1 MSRET
6 APAAARAPLGAS
18 GSALGTAGA
27 PALPAAARG
36 RLAFLALL
44 LAGLVAPLL
53 LEDFQ
58 VFQATQMLVLAI
70 AIMGLNLLTG
80 FSGQFSLGHGAF
92 FAAGAYVTAF
102 LLGNEITVFP
112 LALLAAGAFCFVLG
126 LAFGFPALKLDGI
139 YLALATFS
147 LAVAVPQILKL
158 SVLEHWTGGV
168 GGIVLPKPAVPA
180 ALPVSEDQ
188 WLYYIVLATGL
199 MLYVL
204 VVNLLS
210 GRTGRAFLAVKDNAL
225 AARAMGI
232 DTTRVKVLAFGFS
245 ALVTGM
251 AGGLSALATQYV
263 APDSFTLFL
272 SINLLVGLVV
282 GGVGWIPGALAGAA
296 FIYFLPTLA
305 EGVSQGLQ
313 GVVYGL
319 VLIAVMYFAPRG
331 LGALMRR

>member
-1 MSRET
+1 MTMET
-6 APAAARAPLGAS
+6 PRKSKAAGRAIFAV
-18 GSALGTAGA
+18 
-27 PALPAAARG
+27 
-36 RLAFLALL
+36 LL
-44 LAGLVAPLL
+44 LAAVLLPLFVD
-53 LEDFQ
+53 DFQ
-58 VFQATQMLVLAI
+58 TFQFTQVLVLAV

-92 FAAGAYVTAF
+92 FAAGAYVVAY
-102 LLGNEITVFP
+102 LVGNELAPFP
-112 LALLAAGAFCFVLG
+112 VALVAAGAFCFVMG

-168 GGIVLPKPAVPA
+168 GGIVLMKPPVPA
-180 ALPVSEDQ
+180 WLPISEDQ
-188 WLYYIVLATGL
+188 WLFYIVLVTGL
-199 MLYVL
+199 ILYAL
-204 VVNLLS
+204 VTNLLA
-210 GRTGRAFLAVKDNAL
+210 GRTGRAMLAVKDNAL

-232 DTTRVKVLAFGFS
+232 NVTHTKVLAFGYS

-251 AGGLSALATQYV
+251 AGGLSAMATQYV
-263 APDSFTLFL
+263 APDSFTLFV

-305 EGVSQGLQ
+305 ENVSQGMQ
-313 GVVYGL
+313 GVVYGV
-319 VLIAVMYFAPRG
+319 VLIAVMYFAPKG
-331 LGALMRR
+331 LGAFVRR

>member
-1 MSRET
+1 MTTET
-6 APAAARAPLGAS
+6 AKPQKSRAG
-18 GSALGTAGA
+18 
-27 PALPAAARG
+27 
-36 RLAFLALL
+36 LAIFVLL
-44 LAGLVAPLL
+44 LIVALVLPMLV
-53 LEDFQ
+53 DGFQ
-58 VFQATQMLVLAI
+58 TFQLTQVMVLAI

-92 FAAGAYVTAF
+92 FAAGAYVTAY
-102 LLGNEITVFP
+102 LMSSELTSFP
-112 LALLAAGAFCFVLG
+112 VALLLSGLVCFVLG
-126 LAFGFPALKLDGI
+126 LGFGFPALKLDGI

-168 GGIVLPKPAVPA
+168 GGIVLSKPPVPGN
-180 ALPVSEDQ
+180 LPVDEDQ
-188 WLYYIVLATGL
+188 WLYYIVLVAGL
-199 MLYVL
+199 LLYAL
-204 VVNLLS
+204 VRNLIA

-232 DTTRVKVLAFGFS
+232 NVTRMKVLAFGYS

-263 APDSFTLFL
+263 APDSFTLFV

-282 GGVGWIPGALAGAA
+282 GGVGWLPGALAGAI
-296 FIYFLPTLA
+296 FIFFLPHLA

-313 GVVYGL
+313 GVVYGV
-319 VLIAVMYFAPRG
+319 VLIAVMYFAPKG
-331 LGALMRR
+331 LGALVRR